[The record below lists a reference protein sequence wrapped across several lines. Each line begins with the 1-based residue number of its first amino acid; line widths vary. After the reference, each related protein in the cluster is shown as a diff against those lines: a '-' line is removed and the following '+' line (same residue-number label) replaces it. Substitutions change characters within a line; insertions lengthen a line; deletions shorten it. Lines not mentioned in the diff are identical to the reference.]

1 MTVGKIVSL
10 QIKLDEA
17 EPAIM
22 RRVEVPLTIPLDHLH
37 LVLQAAMGWENY
49 HLYEFRVRDTRWG
62 IPTPEMDFGD
72 GPLDAKKTR
81 LIDVL
86 QDFGVKSFKYVY
98 DFGDDWRHSIRVGRT
113 TDAVSGVAYPR
124 LVEAVGHCPPE
135 DVGGS
140 WGYEEF
146 LKVLADPDHEEY
158 AERMEWAGGPFD
170 PTDPEIEKRSQAV
183 DRLTREWA
191 RKPAGRRKPSA

>member
-1 MTVGKIVSL
+1 MTVGKIASL
-10 QIKLDEA
+10 QIKLDEV
-17 EPAIM
+17 EPTVM
-22 RRVEVPLTIPLDHLH
+22 RRVEVPLTIRLDHLH

-62 IPTPEMDFGD
+62 MPMPELDFGD

-81 LIDVL
+81 LVDVL

-98 DFGDDWRHSIRVGRT
+98 DFGDDWRHSVRVGRT
-113 TDAVSGVAYPR
+113 TDAVPGIAYPR
-124 LVEAVGHCPPE
+124 LVEAVGRCPPE

-158 AERMEWAGGPFD
+158 AERMEWAGGSFD
-170 PTDPEIEKRSQAV
+170 PADPEIEERTEAV
-183 DRLTREWA
+183 GRLAKTWA
-191 RKPAGRRKPSA
+191 RKPAGSRKRSG